1 MAEDAYLLFLGCMI
15 PLRHPQIELA
25 ARKSME
31 NLGVS
36 LRESSEFTCCPE
48 PWNMKAS
55 SLEKWLLI
63 AARNLAVAEKE
74 GSQLLTLCNGCFSTL
89 TEASHLLAQN
99 KGGIKEKVVK
109 DLSSMGFSYSG
120 KTSVHH
126 VAQVL
131 CGMEE
136 KRVLASAKKELGGLK
151 VALHHGC
158 HLLRPSEILG
168 FDDPFEPRLLEE
180 FVRRL
185 GAEPVAYRG
194 YTDCCGRATL
204 NRDASLEMAEQKLSA
219 MEKED
224 ADCVVV
230 ACPACFEQ
238 FDLGQ
243 VEISRR
249 LGKNHQLPVIHICQL
264 LALAQGEPPE
274 SLGLER
280 HKIAIKPL
288 LAKIGE

>member
-1 MAEDAYLLFLGCMI
+1 MAEDEYLFFLGCMI
-15 PLRHPQIELA
+15 PLRYPQIEVA
-25 ARKSME
+25 ARKSMAK
-31 NLGVS
+31 LGIS

-63 AARNLAVAEKE
+63 AARNLAVAEKD

-89 TEASHLLAQN
+89 TEALHLLAQN

-120 KTSVHH
+120 KTGVNH

-131 CGMEE
+131 CTMEE
-136 KRVLASAKKELGGLK
+136 ERISASVKRKLDGLK

-158 HLLRPSEILG
+158 HLLRPSNVLG
-168 FDDPFEPRLLEE
+168 FDDPFEPHLLEE
-180 FVRRL
+180 FVKHL
-185 GAEPVAYRG
+185 GAEPVNYKG

-204 NRDASLEMAEQKLSA
+204 NRDASLAMAEQKLGA
-219 MEKED
+219 MEEED

-243 VEISRR
+243 MEISRHG
-249 LGKNHQLPVIHICQL
+249 GKNYQLPVVHVSQL
-264 LALAQGEPPE
+264 LALAQGEAPE

-280 HKIAIKPL
+280 HKIKVEPL